1 MGQNA
6 VAWQRRAISQSEHGK
21 WDCLQDDR
29 VADICTC
36 AVLESLGRYVSDM
49 RKKKEMGHRRD
60 LGYTRC
66 LVLVRLSVACHV
78 RVTCSVV
85 LPVFN
90 FVLFHT
96 NRSALWHR
104 PRSCNGEQTAV
115 PRSFPPQSP
124 HISYA
129 PLPSFQIFPSQT
141 RRHTHTHASLQP
153 CRPSPA

>member
-60 LGYTRC
+60 LGYTRAAVC
-66 LVLVRLSVACHV
+66 RVSRACHV
-78 RVTCSVV
+78 FCCSTRVQLCLV
-85 LPVFN
+85 P
-90 FVLFHT
+90 HKQI
-96 NRSALWHR
+96 RSLAQATL
-104 PRSCNGEQTAV
+104 V
-115 PRSFPPQSP
+115 
-124 HISYA
+124 
-129 PLPSFQIFPSQT
+129 
-141 RRHTHTHASLQP
+141 
-153 CRPSPA
+153 